1 VNRWLRAI
9 APILLTLLAVVTFLT
24 IDRILGMLLIV
35 AALAVAFLS
44 GRAVLGRV
52 PARPAGDIDPRDVRA
67 YRESNPGASIGDA
80 IDAVGRDRR

>member
-1 VNRWLRAI
+1 MSRWIRAL
-9 APILLTLLAVVTFLT
+9 APLLMTLLAVVTFLT

-52 PARPAGDIDPRDVRA
+52 PARPAGDIDAQEVRA
-67 YRESNPGASIGDA
+67 YRESHPGTSIGDGVA
-80 IDAVGRDRR
+80 AVDRERS